1 MTASYLAL
9 LQEAVIE
16 TDAIAR
22 HYYTK
27 RDFAVSQKADLSPVT
42 VADQEIEQTL
52 TRFFRKRLPD
62 ADILGEEY
70 GTTAH
75 EERLLPAENGIQRAE
90 HLDLS
95 RRALGASRA
104 LDPDGLGDPDPS
116 SAAGA
121 NGIQRAEPFE
131 LKTPYSAEPSKG
143 RLRVIIDPIDG
154 TRNFVRGIPFI
165 ATLLAIELDG
175 KIIAG
180 LVSNPIQREQWGAE
194 LGAGATYNG
203 SPIRVSSV
211 VDLASSQAFHG
222 SLYGSEAEGLPRD
235 KVLEI
240 LSQTHRQRA
249 MGDFYGHMLVA
260 SGAGEFSLDFGLKPW
275 DIAPL
280 KIIVEEAGGRVSNF
294 DGRFSLDGGSLVCSN
309 GVLHRAVLTALK

>member
-1 MTASYLAL
+1 MTTSYLAL

-27 RDFAVSQKADLSPVT
+27 RDFVVSQKADLSPVT
-42 VADQEIEQTL
+42 IADQEIEQTL
-52 TRFFRKRLPD
+52 TKFFRKRLPD

-70 GTTAH
+70 GTTVH
-75 EERLLPAENGIQRAE
+75 EERLLPAENGIHPSTTLR
-90 HLDLS
+90 
-95 RRALGASRA
+95 
-104 LDPDGLGDPDPS
+104 DP
-116 SAAGA
+116 
-121 NGIQRAEPFE
+121 REPFE
-131 LKTPYSAEPSKG
+131 IKKTYSAEPSKG

-203 SPIRVSSV
+203 SPIHVSSV
-211 VDLASSQAFHG
+211 ADLAVSQAFHG

-235 KVLEI
+235 KVLGI

-249 MGDFYGHMLVA
+249 VGDFYGHMLVA

-280 KIIVEEAGGRVSNF
+280 KIIIEEAGGRVTNF
-294 DGRFSLDGGSLVCSN
+294 DGGFSLDGGSLVCSN
-309 GVLHRAVLTALK
+309 GVLHHDILALLR

>member
-1 MTASYLAL
+1 MTTSYLAL
-9 LQEAVIE
+9 LKEALRE
-16 TDAIAR
+16 TDEIAR
-22 HYYTK
+22 YYYTK
-27 RDFAVSQKADLSPVT
+27 RDFVVSQKADMSPVT
-42 VADQEIEQTL
+42 IADQEIEQTL
-52 TRFFRKRLPD
+52 TKFFRERLPD
-62 ADILGEEY
+62 ARILGEEY
-70 GTTAH
+70 GESGIHPSTTL
-75 EERLLPAENGIQRAE
+75 R
-90 HLDLS
+90 
-95 RRALGASRA
+95 
-104 LDPDGLGDPDPS
+104 DPG
-116 SAAGA
+116 
-121 NGIQRAEPFE
+121 EPFE
-131 LKTPYSAEPSKG
+131 TITPYSAEPSKG

-180 LVSNPIQREQWGAE
+180 LVSNPIQREQWAAE

-211 VDLASSQAFHG
+211 ASLAAAQAFHG

-235 KVLEI
+235 KILKI

-280 KIIVEEAGGRVSNF
+280 KIIVEEAGGRVTNF
-294 DGRFSLDGGSLVCSN
+294 DGGFSLEGGSLLCSN
-309 GVLHRAVLTALK
+309 GVLHDRVLGGL

>member
-1 MTASYLAL
+1 MTPSYLAL

-27 RDFAVSQKADLSPVT
+27 RDFVVAQKQDLSPVT
-42 VADQEIEQTL
+42 IADQEIEQTL
-52 TRFFRKRLPD
+52 TKFFRERLPD
-62 ADILGEEY
+62 VAILGEEY
-70 GTTAH
+70 GESGAVFPH
-75 EERLLPAENGIQRAE
+75 PQPISQGER
-90 HLDLS
+90 
-95 RRALGASRA
+95 GAQ
-104 LDPDGLGDPDPS
+104 PF
-116 SAAGA
+116 AAGET
-121 NGIQRAEPFE
+121 GIQRAEPFE
-131 LKTPYSAEPSKG
+131 LKKPYSAAPSKG

-175 KIIAG
+175 QIIAG

-203 SPIRVSSV
+203 SPIRVSSIAE
-211 VDLASSQAFHG
+211 LASSQAFHG
-222 SLYGSEAEGLPRD
+222 SIYGPEAEGLPRD
-235 KVLEI
+235 NVLGI

-249 MGDFYGHMLVA
+249 MGDFYGHMLVS

-280 KIIVEEAGGRVSNF
+280 KIIVEEAGGRVTNF
-294 DGRFSLDGGSLVCSN
+294 DGGFSLEVGSLLCSN
-309 GVLHRAVLTALK
+309 GVLHDRLLGML